1 MTDDVKQVLK
11 KRLEELGKEFNELQQ
26 QHAQLQQQISDVQT
40 MIVQK
45 AGAIKEINKMLQDLD
60 GNKKEESEEVIVEE

>member
-1 MTDDVKQVLK
+1 MTDDVKQVLQ

-26 QHAQLQQQISDVQT
+26 RHAQLQQQISDVQT

-45 AGAIKEINKMLQDLD
+45 AGAIKEINKMLQDIES
-60 GNKKEESEEVIVEE
+60 KKEEPEEVVIEE